1 MEELKRFKMPVFP
14 LITSALKYILMY
26 LVPENQISGTY
37 TRHYHVY

>member
-14 LITSALKYILMY
+14 LIPSTLKYILMY
-26 LVPENQISGTY
+26 LPENQISGTY